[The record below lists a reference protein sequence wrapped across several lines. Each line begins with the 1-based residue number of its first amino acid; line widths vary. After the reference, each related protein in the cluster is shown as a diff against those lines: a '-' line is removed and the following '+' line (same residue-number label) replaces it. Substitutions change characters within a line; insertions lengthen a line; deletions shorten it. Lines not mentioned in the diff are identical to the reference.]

1 MKRGGRERERE
12 SGAQPFKVRITPFR
26 MSKGIMALLSPIYL
40 AVVPVFMTDANE
52 SF

>member
-1 MKRGGRERERE
+1 MRGGW

>member
-1 MKRGGRERERE
+1 MWR

-26 MSKGIMALLSPIYL
+26 MSKGIMELLSPIHL
-40 AVVPVFMTDANE
+40 AVIPVFMTDANE

>member
-1 MKRGGRERERE
+1 MRGGW

-26 MSKGIMALLSPIYL
+26 MSKGIMALLSSIYL

>member
-1 MKRGGRERERE
+1 MKRVREESERGVG
-12 SGAQPFKVRITPFR
+12 SGAQPFEVRITPFR
-26 MSKGIMALLSPIYL
+26 MSKGIIPHYF